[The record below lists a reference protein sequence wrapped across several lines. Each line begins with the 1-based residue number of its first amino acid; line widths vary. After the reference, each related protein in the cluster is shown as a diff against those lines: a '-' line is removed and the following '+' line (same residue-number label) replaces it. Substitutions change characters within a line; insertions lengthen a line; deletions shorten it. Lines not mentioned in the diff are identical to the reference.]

1 MDSIRVLG
9 VRVDVVD
16 IPGAVETIAG
26 LIAGGGHHLVAT
38 VNPEFIMRARADPR
52 FAALLASAS
61 LCIADGW
68 GVLWASRRLGR
79 PLPERVAGSDLIAP
93 LAARAA
99 AAGWRVFLLGA
110 APGVAAAAA
119 DRLRTSFPGLLIV
132 GTHAGEA
139 GPQGDAETLALL
151 ARERPQLVLVAY
163 GAPKQEYWIARN
175 LAQLP
180 AGVGIGVGGAFDFIT
195 GRVARAPAWMR
206 RVGLEWLFRL
216 LLQPWRARRMAVLP
230 RFAIEVMR
238 SAGR

>member
-1 MDSIRVLG
+1 MLG

-16 IPGAVETIAG
+16 IPGAVEVIAG

-38 VNPEFIMRARADPR
+38 VNPEFIMRARADDR
-52 FAALLASAS
+52 FAALLESAS

-68 GVLWASRRLGR
+68 GVLWASRRLGL

-93 LAARAA
+93 LAERAA
-99 AAGWRVFLLGA
+99 AAGWKVFLLGA
-110 APGVAAAAA
+110 GPGVAAAAA
-119 DRLRTSFPGLLIV
+119 DRLRARFPGLLIV

-139 GPQGDAETLALL
+139 GPQGDAETIALL
-151 ARERPQLVLVAY
+151 DRAGPQLVLVAY

-175 LAQLP
+175 LARLP

-195 GRVARAPAWMR
+195 GRVARAPVWMR
-206 RVGLEWLFRL
+206 RAGLEWLFRL
-216 LLQPWRARRMAVLP
+216 LRQPWRARRMAVLP

>member
-1 MDSIRVLG
+1 MESIRVLG

-16 IPGAVETIAG
+16 IPGAVETIAE
-26 LIAGGGHHLVAT
+26 LIASGGHHLVAT
-38 VNPEFIMRARADPR
+38 VNPEFIMRARTDRR
-52 FAALLASAS
+52 FAALLESAS

-79 PLPERVAGSDLIAP
+79 PLPERVAGSDLIDP
-93 LAARAA
+93 LAERAA
-99 AAGWRVFLLGA
+99 SAGWRVFLVGA

-119 DRLRTSFPGLLIV
+119 ERLRARHPGLLIV
-132 GTHAGEA
+132 GTHAGEP
-139 GPQGDAETLALL
+139 GPEGDAETVAVL
-151 ARERPQLVLVAY
+151 AREHPHLLLVAY
-163 GAPKQEYWIARN
+163 GAPKQEYWIDRN

-195 GRVARAPAWMR
+195 GRVPRAPSWMR
-206 RVGLEWLFRL
+206 RAGLEWLFRL
-216 LLQPWRARRMAVLP
+216 LRQPWRARRMAALP

>member
-1 MDSIRVLG
+1 MESIRVLG

-16 IPGAVETIAG
+16 IPGAVEVIAG

-38 VNPEFIMRARADPR
+38 VNPEFIMRARADDR
-52 FAALLASAS
+52 FAALLESAS

-68 GVLWASRRLGR
+68 GVLWASRRLGL

-93 LAARAA
+93 LAERAA
-99 AAGWRVFLLGA
+99 AAGWKVFLLGA
-110 APGVAAAAA
+110 GPGVAAAAA
-119 DRLRTSFPGLLIV
+119 DRLRARFPGLLIV

-139 GPQGDAETLALL
+139 GPQGDAETIALL
-151 ARERPQLVLVAY
+151 DRAGPQLVLVAY

-175 LAQLP
+175 LARLP

-195 GRVARAPAWMR
+195 GRVARAPVWMR
-206 RVGLEWLFRL
+206 RAGLEWLFRL
-216 LLQPWRARRMAVLP
+216 LRQPWRARRMAVLP